1 MYNMATKEPE
11 GSARDTVVARISAF
25 RFVHIR
31 QSPASP
37 TRSEGSCILCFAPC
51 LLNLPGQVYNMVS
64 GSDNDAPAVP
74 KRSLFKK
81 SAWAKPAEVE
91 DAQGLFSRSKEIFP
105 EFVAENER
113 RRKKLERSRSSVSAE
128 PADQNK
134 EQGKR
139 RRISNE
145 SDDLGGTSTEDELA
159 EGILLHHR

>member
-1 MYNMATKEPE
+1 M
-11 GSARDTVVARISAF
+11 G
-25 RFVHIR
+25 
-31 QSPASP
+31 
-37 TRSEGSCILCFAPC
+37 
-51 LLNLPGQVYNMVS
+51 S

-91 DAQGLFSRSKEIFP
+91 ETIGLFSRSKEIFP

-113 RRKKLERSRSSVSAE
+113 RRKKLERSRSSASVE
-128 PADQNK
+128 PVDQNK

-145 SDDLGGTSTEDELA
+145 PDDIGGSSTEDELVA
-159 EGILLHHR
+159 GILRRQR